1 MSIKIITSV
10 SQFIINQYLNNI
22 QKVLIKIINPKIKN
36 MKKICKSLR
45 LKSKIPL
52 IDGINIFFSI
62 SLFLKV
68 KLKIDLVPIN
78 NFLI

>member
-1 MSIKIITSV
+1 
-10 SQFIINQYLNNI
+10 
-22 QKVLIKIINPKIKN
+22 
-36 MKKICKSLR
+36 MKKIYKSLR

-62 SLFLKV
+62 SIFLKV
-68 KLKIDLVPIN
+68 KLKIGSVPIN